1 MVYANSKTYAEIN
14 KLREYV
20 MKKLN
25 LYKSVL
31 STVLISG
38 IAFAEPEVSGKITLE
53 SASFTN
59 NGTSIGATSAHG
71 KDNFKNQIS
80 GRVYVDGGLEDDA
93 GSTYHVELQGF
104 NDSKAVGSH
113 DGNESYT
120 QRDPLREAYIDTT
133 HDDWALRIGKQQV
146 VWGTADGMKL
156 LDAINPTDYSEMAQ
170 NQMEDSR
177 IPVWMLNAETNDEN
191 GGNWQF
197 IVSEGK
203 SNYFSGLGEES
214 AAKGSGAVTSTTPF
228 TAHTNNSSGHPFISK
243 GVDTIT
249 GKKNGFLNVAPALGS
264 AAQAFDRLAYSGA
277 TYVSLQGYYAATVN
291 EFNTGGGVAAQGF
304 AGVCTGP
311 KTTAQCLATAINGD
325 NFEVSGAYGASNNER
340 QNVIPTTLTNAQWV
354 IDKANPTYTVAYM
367 PETTFATFDTFVN
380 MKSKYVVDHD
390 DRATVA
396 ARYKNTTEGGL
407 NYTFNI
413 MHGNDANPYIDME
426 WQNTSGAKLYET
438 TYTNSGYVS
447 NILRTSDVGTS
458 SATSSNAVGGLKSYD
473 SGSGDAVGSSTN
485 VAVLTMTE
493 KLNPITQIGG
503 SMDMAIETD
512 ELGPVIIRAEA
523 LYQKDV
529 MSPVITR
536 KASGGKDLNHGFLV
550 NALKM
555 QKGDR
560 FKYVI
565 GADITALT
573 NMMVSLQFIQDR
585 NLDYVNIGNK
595 DATNW
600 KYTGD
605 MATMHLSNNLNKAEK
620 NKEFYSLYLSKPF
633 GESGQHRWNNIFMYE
648 ENGGKWNRLDVE
660 YTIDDNTVATA
671 EYNKYFGDKNTQFGQ
686 FKDSSNIQ
694 VGLKYSF

>member
-1 MVYANSKTYAEIN
+1 
-14 KLREYV
+14 
-20 MKKLN
+20 MKNVN

-31 STVLISG
+31 STFIISG
-38 IAFAEPEVSGKITLE
+38 IAFAEPEVTGKITLE

-59 NGTSIGATSAHG
+59 SGTSIGTTSSHG

-80 GRVYVDGGLEDDA
+80 GRIYVDGGLEDDA

-104 NDSKAVGSH
+104 NDSKAVSSH

-120 QRDPLREAYIDTT
+120 QRDLLREAYIDTT
-133 HDDWALRIGKQQV
+133 NDDWALRIGKQQV

-177 IPVWMLNAETNDEN
+177 IPVWMLNAETNDDN

-203 SNYFSGLGEES
+203 SNYFSGLGEAS
-214 AAKGSGAVTSTTPF
+214 ATAKGSGAVTSTTPF

-264 AAQAFDRLAYSGA
+264 AAQAFDRLAFNSTTGA
-277 TYVSLQGYYAATVN
+277 YVSLNAFHAATVN
-291 EFNTGGGVAAQGF
+291 EFNTGGGSAAQGF
-304 AGVCTGP
+304 AGVCSGGSV
-311 KTTAQCLATAINGD
+311 TTAQCLATAINGD
-325 NFEVSGAYGASNNER
+325 NFERGGANGASNNER
-340 QNVIPTTLTNAQWV
+340 QNVMPTTLTNAQWV
-354 IDKANPTYTVAYM
+354 LDKANPTYTVAYM
-367 PETTFATFDTFVN
+367 PDTTFATFNTFVN

-390 DRATVA
+390 EKPTLA
-396 ARYKNTTEGGL
+396 ARYKNTTSGGL
-407 NYTFNI
+407 NYSFNV

-426 WQNTSGAKLYET
+426 WQTTNGTKLYENAFST
-438 TYTNSGYVS
+438 TPDNTNTYTS
-447 NILRTSDVGTS
+447 NVLTTNDTGTV
-458 SATSSNAVGGLKSYD
+458 TGTREGVVGGEASVWNGD
-473 SGSGDAVGSSTN
+473 SVGSSTQ
-485 VAVLTMTE
+485 VAVLSMTE

-503 SMDMAIETD
+503 SLDTVIETED
-512 ELGPVIIRAEA
+512 LGPVVIRVEG

-536 KASGGKDLNHGFLV
+536 KAAGHKDLNHGFLV

-555 QKGDR
+555 TKGDR
-560 FKYVI
+560 LKYVI
-565 GADITALT
+565 GSDITALT

-585 NLDYVNIGNK
+585 NLDYVDIGNK
-595 DATNW
+595 DSANW

-671 EYNKYFGDKNTQFGQ
+671 EYNKYFGDKSTQFGQ

-694 VGLKYSF
+694 MGLKYSF